1 MNIFKH
7 TSVNSKVDKYKFTI
21 SYRWFFFSWYQHE
34 PYYSWIC
41 YINWLTD
48 PRSRPAN
55 AGLCCKYGWKTEDF
69 YKDAPN
75 VKSYKLLIFL
85 GTNLRI
91 STNYFFLYV
100 ILGVYLFLSLRFP
113 TYFVYIIYI
122 KWYGVIYFYSLL
134 RSFWENVIKDDNFL
148 EHLVQTLKE
157 SRFTTYFFETPSV
170 TKAQLDEK
178 VGTFDWR

>member
-55 AGLCCKYGWKTEDF
+55 AGLCCKYGWETEDF

-91 STNYFFLYV
+91 STIFFFICNSWSIFVSFITLSYLFCIYYLHKMIWCNIFLFLVKV
-100 ILGVYLFLSLRFP
+100 ILG
-113 TYFVYIIYI
+113 
-122 KWYGVIYFYSLL
+122 KCNKGW
-134 RSFWENVIKDDNFL
+134 
-148 EHLVQTLKE
+148 
-157 SRFTTYFFETPSV
+157 
-170 TKAQLDEK
+170 
-178 VGTFDWR
+178 

>member
-21 SYRWFFFSWYQHE
+21 SYRWFFFHDISTNLIILEYATF
-34 PYYSWIC
+34 
-41 YINWLTD
+41 NRLTD

-55 AGLCCKYGWKTEDF
+55 AGLCCKYGWETEDF

-91 STNYFFLYV
+91 STIFFLYV
-100 ILGVYLFLSLRFP
+100 ILGAYLFLSLRFP